1 LKLFENKFSKLKK
14 NQLKIK
20 ILILNCSTLAIS
32 HSKVY
37 KFTLLLN
44 YHDYF
49 SFPLISFSDLFLI
62 HTQMIGICL
71 LALLSC
77 TMAAITQSPPTTQS
91 QIAQAAAVT
100 INPKLRR
107 ALLEA
112 LSSFDGDDST
122 ESDEETTTSSNLGDL
137 EDVTNNP
144 SFIKVHS
151 FAIDGDKSDENEIIK
166 TIIISRPRTTL
177 TPPKP
182 TLSDD
187 VEINF
192 EKTPDPINSVG
203 INSQNIQQA
212 RSVET
217 RLTLNGE
224 KKEEKQAKKKA
235 SEKSVTKPIAPTTT
249 TTTLPP
255 PVTNADGENIEKV
268 EKNDVKIFQAPLLAA
283 FTVQQDVNGQPNK
296 VISLFKNP
304 QHKKQPE
311 VTTSRIINMEFRP
324 SQPEVSTSAPIQTP
338 VTTVQAQTQNAQ
350 LISVFEQRQRQ
361 LEEQIRILQAKQ
373 REQEEIIR
381 GHRIEQQNRL
391 RIEQQ
396 QVQLRFQQPPAQQV
410 QPPIQQVQQPIQQQ
424 QVIQQQ
430 IAQPIQQQQIQ
441 QVQQPIQQQQ
451 VIQPVAQTLV
461 APPSPNV
468 NVQFIPSIPLGH
480 TVGISVEQQLPF
492 KGPAEFNPDKPN
504 FQKSFHQRQQ
514 QFQFQQFQ
522 QQQAV
527 NQGFANQQQVSQ
539 LPNNLELPVR
549 QPQEFRTFTNL
560 PTHLELPQRQFQTF
574 NSAPLSVLPSLTEV
588 VPQTQSRN
596 RVFRNDA
603 LQTGNFG
610 VNIQR
615 QQLVPVEQNF
625 DSQLQNLLIQSGI
638 SPRSTEDFRIISK
651 VLSLNH
657 GIPNELLFNNN
668 NPGRFF

>member
-1 LKLFENKFSKLKK
+1 
-14 NQLKIK
+14 
-20 ILILNCSTLAIS
+20 
-32 HSKVY
+32 
-37 KFTLLLN
+37 
-44 YHDYF
+44 
-49 SFPLISFSDLFLI
+49 
-62 HTQMIGICL
+62 MCL
-71 LALLSC
+71 LAALLSC
-77 TMAAITQSPPTTQS
+77 TMAAITQAPPTTSS

-122 ESDEETTTSSNLGDL
+122 EYDEETTTSSTLGDL

-182 TLSDD
+182 TSSDD

-192 EKTPDPINSVG
+192 GKTPDPINSIG
-203 INSQNIQQA
+203 INTENVQQA

-217 RLTLNGE
+217 RINVLGE
-224 KKEEKQAKKKA
+224 KKEEKLPKKKA
-235 SEKSVTKPIAPTTT
+235 SEKSVTKPLVLPTTT

-268 EKNDVKIFQAPLLAA
+268 EKDDVKIFQAPLLAA

-304 QHKKQPE
+304 QHKTQPE

-324 SQPEVSTSAPIQTP
+324 SQPEVLPSASTQTP
-338 VTTVQAQTQNAQ
+338 VTTVQAQTPSAQ
-350 LISVFEQRQRQ
+350 IISAFEQRQRQ

-373 REQEEIIR
+373 REQEEIIKK
-381 GHRIEQQNRL
+381 HHIEQQNRL
-391 RIEQQ
+391 IADQQ
-396 QVQLRFQQPPAQQV
+396 AQLRFQQPPAPVTQPVQQV
-410 QPPIQQVQQPIQQQ
+410 QSPVQQ
-424 QVIQQQ
+424 QV
-430 IAQPIQQQQIQ
+430 A
-441 QVQQPIQQQQ
+441 
-451 VIQPVAQTLV
+451 QPVAQALV

-492 KGPAEFNPDKPN
+492 KGPTEFNPDKVD
-504 FQKSFHQRQQ
+504 FQKSFVQRQQ

-522 QQQAV
+522 KQQAL
-527 NQGFANQQQVSQ
+527 NQGFLNQQQVQQVSQ
-539 LPNNLELPVR
+539 LPTNLELPVR
-549 QPQEFRTFTNL
+549 QHKEFNTFTSL
-560 PTHLELPQRQFQTF
+560 PTTLELPQRTFQTF
-574 NSAPLSVLPSLTEV
+574 NSAPLAVLPSLTEI
-588 VPQTQSRN
+588 VPQPQTRN

-615 QQLVPVEQNF
+615 QELIPIQQTF

-668 NPGRFF
+668 NSGRFF